1 MLAIKAIYYLCQQ
14 NQAAHS
20 ESGEVVIIFY
30 SRWGI
35 EGYVTLPSGVIIEW
49 GSISYPESKD
59 YISNVSFLKNPITV
73 IAAFISEENT
83 QTGGA
88 QYRGGSTIKHSSVS
102 STGMTITIKIRN

>member
-1 MLAIKAIYYLCQQ
+1 MLLA
-14 NQAAHS
+14 
-20 ESGEVVIIFY
+20 
-30 SRWGI
+30 I

-59 YISNVSFLKNPITV
+59 YISNVYFLKNPITV

-102 STGMTITIKIRN
+102 STGMTIQAIGSVRKLYCLKGFSVFVKCHRAYKGIL